1 MPDLNE
7 SEQVLLDSCMD
18 EIRSIV
24 GENTSERQLVETI
37 MKHKFDCPKALDEIL
52 NSSSSTSTATAIT
65 TPIGNRSTEPKETG
79 RRKCNYIR
87 FSHS

>member
-7 SEQVLLDSCMD
+7 TEQVQLESCMD

-37 MKHKFDCPKALDEIL
+37 MKHKFDCTKALDEIL
-52 NSSSSTSTATAIT
+52 NSSSTSTTT
-65 TPIGNRSTEPKETG
+65 TPFGNKRTIEPRETG
-79 RRKCNYIR
+79 RRK
-87 FSHS
+87 

>member
-7 SEQVLLDSCMD
+7 TDQVQLESCMD

-37 MKHKFDCPKALDEIL
+37 MKHTFDCAKALDEIL
-52 NSSSSTSTATAIT
+52 NSSSASTNTTTTT
-65 TPIGNRSTEPKETG
+65 TPIGNKRTVEPRETG
-79 RRKCNYIR
+79 RRK
-87 FSHS
+87 

>member
-7 SEQVLLDSCMD
+7 TEQVQLESCMD

-24 GENTSERQLVETI
+24 GENVSERQLVETI

-52 NSSSSTSTATAIT
+52 NSSSTSTTT
-65 TPIGNRSTEPKETG
+65 TPIGNKWTMEPRETG
-79 RRKCNYIR
+79 KRK
-87 FSHS
+87 